1 MYLRQAY
8 LAVNGAL
15 GAKLTGGGGGGSMI
29 ALCADNSAEIVQA
42 IRGAGYAALQVTV
55 DASTR

>member
-1 MYLRQAY
+1 
-8 LAVNGAL
+8 
-15 GAKLTGGGGGGSMI
+15 MI